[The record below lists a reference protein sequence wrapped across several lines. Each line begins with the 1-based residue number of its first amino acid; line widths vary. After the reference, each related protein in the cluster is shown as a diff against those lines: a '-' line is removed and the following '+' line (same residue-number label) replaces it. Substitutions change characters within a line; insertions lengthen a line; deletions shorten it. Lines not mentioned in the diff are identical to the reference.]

1 MSNLLESTPKMP
13 RGRPTREAVH
23 ARLAF
28 MVQEL
33 KTRLGGLPSP
43 DEAEGIWTDIWYHE
57 AHSSTALEGNTL
69 VLREVEAL
77 LREGK
82 AVGSKELKD
91 YLEVSGYAAAAQWVY
106 SQALSSGPC
115 LGGRSAPRRL
125 RTGKSGQLA
134 PARHPRLQVRDE
146 ATEPP

>member
-43 DEAEGIWTDIWYHE
+43 DEAEGIWTDIWHQE
-57 AHSSTALEGNTL
+57 AHHSTALEGNTL
-69 VLREVEAL
+69 VRKQVEVLLKEGRAVGDKELRE
-77 LREGK
+77 
-82 AVGSKELKD
+82 
-91 YLEVSGYAAAAQWVY
+91 YLEVQGYADAARWVY
-106 SQALSSGPC
+106 GQALEQGDWE
-115 LGGRSAPRRL
+115 
-125 RTGKSGQLA
+125 TGA
-134 PARHPRLQVRDE
+134 
-146 ATEPP
+146 

>member
-33 KTRLGGLPSP
+33 RTRLGGLPSP
-43 DEAEGIWTDIWYHE
+43 DEAEAIWTDIWYHE

-69 VLREVEAL
+69 VRKQVEVL
-77 LREGK
+77 LAEGK
-82 AVGSKELKD
+82 AVGGGDLKD
-91 YLEVSGYAAAAQWVY
+91 YLEVTGYAAAARWVY
-106 SQALSSGPC
+106 GQAA
-115 LGGRSAPRRL
+115 GGSPW
-125 RTGKSGQLA
+125 
-134 PARHPRLQVRDE
+134 
-146 ATEPP
+146 